1 MSFRPK
7 SDESLKSPLGT
18 LASEIAIPTA
28 GFDKGWPERPS
39 GGNSSL
45 TINMNIM
52 VDFFWWAFKVR
63 RRIGSIGPSLT
74 SPLGALE

>member
-28 GFDKGWPERPS
+28 GFDKGWPER
-39 GGNSSL
+39 
-45 TINMNIM
+45 
-52 VDFFWWAFKVR
+52 AVR
-63 RRIGSIGPSLT
+63 RKFESYNQYEYYGRFFLMSF
-74 SPLGALE
+74 